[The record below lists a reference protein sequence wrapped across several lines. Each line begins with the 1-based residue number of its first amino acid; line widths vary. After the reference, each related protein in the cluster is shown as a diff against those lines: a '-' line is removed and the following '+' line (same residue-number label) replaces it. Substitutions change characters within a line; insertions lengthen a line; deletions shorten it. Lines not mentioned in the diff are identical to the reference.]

1 MTPRPPTRILLLQ
14 LEFPTWKQARAWT
27 YPACFGVAEGLR
39 ASGVECVTLP
49 LIADAPYS
57 SKTWLAHMKRMV
69 SGQRFDQVWVW
80 LVHAPLDD
88 TILQWL
94 SELAPIRVGII
105 MESLQYSEEDYAWA
119 PHLRARQGLVE
130 QQVRALTHVLVP
142 DECDVE
148 PTTAH
153 TGVPALWWPPMVPE
167 RFVSTLSKPA
177 VHRVGVFH
185 GVPYGPRE
193 QWINHPALKSCLTFA
208 RPSAPTMFQQLF
220 DRLQSSAI
228 QRLTTPAG
236 MPAEELAHYTKMLQ
250 EVREGEFREWMNQL
264 PQWAAI
270 VNLPSLARFFG
281 GRVFEGI
288 AAGRPMVSY
297 AVPEHPMNNGLFVE
311 GEEIL
316 YFSPS
321 RPDSLAEVLDRL
333 LTDDSLAKRLAHNAQ
348 HKLRAYHTSERR
360 LADTLTWIESSTK
373 PVYGVHET
381 GAAYAFSS
389 PKPGAEQAGQ
399 IVPAIDQHRRE
410 PSDHI
415 DTTIYIL
422 TVDDPAY
429 PACKAA
435 VDAQQGGPFHV
446 EIIRNVAP
454 FSAAAQ
460 RMITDCRTEFFIQ
473 VDEDMIL
480 NPDAAARMVGMM
492 RRAPAE
498 VGMICFHLYDEDR
511 ACPIQGIKIYR
522 TAAMKPFAFQN
533 VKASEMNLLEQMG
546 ERGVRWV
553 LHPDVL
559 GRHGTL
565 YTPETIYRRYKTMYE
580 KDIREWN
587 TLTPDIRS
595 KAEQFRATGDLL
607 ALFALLGAAH
617 GIIEGPRSV
626 DREKDARAY
635 VLKELDVFSRLFR
648 DNPPVSQ
655 PYDST
660 CRATPVANTPL
671 TPSDVRWAAEPSI
684 GKTSEP
690 RTVQRAAQAPQ
701 PRKNIASRILIV
713 TPYFWPS
720 VGGVEKVAESLAL
733 GLQSRGHVVEVATYS
748 LPERK
753 TKSHR
758 GIPIIDLTFPSDFET
773 TSPYSML
780 EVKRLLESGQ
790 YGACILLGA
799 PLHLMF
805 YAALAIPKDCPTR
818 FILQPTINKEIDEAL
833 QGSEQGRTMLS
844 QLGQRVDAVVTF
856 GGDGYDERFFQERR
870 IPTCVIP
877 NGTTALAPNDDFR
890 QRYGIARDT
899 FLVVHLANLYKVKN
913 HPGLLDALDHLPE
926 GMQLVLIGNDT
937 HETEYVEDVKVHLS
951 RRPDVRLLA
960 GLNPTDVASALAA
973 ADLVVLASHAEVSP
987 LCLLEAMSLGRPW
1000 LATPDCGTAA
1010 EHAGG
1015 LVLPLSQF
1023 ASAVRLL
1030 KNHPDFCAELGRL
1043 GKEHW
1048 AQSHDWTNVLTAW
1061 DALVEGR
1068 PVSHSFAT
1076 PVSIA
1081 QRRDALREQFRRLL
1095 AQAGTSEASPASRR
1109 QVETKGVVM
1118 DGFNQASLGSAG
1130 RQALP
1135 NSAPTPQEQKQQD
1148 QFYVDMFVNSRG
1160 WSSAAPNQDEAAR
1173 WSKIAA
1179 FLEYLLRRVRQADPE
1194 RQLRILDVGCGRGWL
1209 TNLATAYGTC
1219 EGIEPVAGVIE
1230 HARRLFPHLRF
1241 EAGTAQSVLSRPDFA
1256 PYDVILCS
1264 EVIEHIPH
1272 GRKEGFVA
1280 ELATL
1285 LKPDGYVILTT
1296 PRGEMWEQ
1304 WKAIAPPC
1312 QPVEDWV
1319 TEAQLRGI
1327 FTSQGFC
1334 ELGLERVHCELPS
1347 LRYIPAPTPADFTKL
1362 KLVPIYQIWACQRRG
1377 ASPVPSFTRPP
1388 TVSVIVPTYNRPDR
1402 LQVALTSVLTQ
1413 SYQDFEIIVV
1423 NDGTTDVSEV
1433 VAPLNKDGRITTIRH
1448 DHNRGLAA
1456 ARNTGLRAAKGTYI
1470 AYLDDDDTYLPDHLE
1485 TLVAALQSGEHKVA
1499 YTDAWRVHEVRQGE
1513 EYVVTGRDIPY
1524 SHDFNCIDLLLCNYF
1539 PVLCVMH
1546 ERSLLDQVGY
1556 FDESLFAHEDWDLW
1570 IRMATLYPFRHIKH
1584 TTAAFTWRRDGS
1596 SMTSSTSDTY
1606 RRTTEIIYR
1615 KYRPYAE
1622 RVAGVLE
1629 AQQKKLDGMRSD
1641 AKAKTFDCSIII
1653 PVWNNLALTTQCLTA
1668 LSEVTQGVS
1677 YEVIVV
1683 DNHSTDET
1691 PAFLAGLGGDVKII
1705 TNDENLGF
1713 AKACNQ
1719 GAQAAKGE
1727 YLVFLNND
1735 TIPQAGWLSALV
1747 DEVKTHSDVAVV
1759 GSKLLYE
1766 DKTVQH
1772 AGVAFSR
1779 EFLMPY
1785 HMYPG
1790 VPADAPFVS
1799 RRRELQCV
1807 TAACMLIRRQVF
1819 AQVGGFDEGYRNGF
1833 EDVDLCLKV
1842 REKNWKIVYQP
1853 HSTVIHLESRTPGRK
1868 THEEENTTRFRERWG
1883 KSWWITDE
1891 DRLHFDD
1898 GYSVHTRLNDG
1909 ILGYTLYLIT
1919 DPAVK
1924 AERALVADVQR
1935 ATAAKDQEKIV
1946 SLLKQIEQWPAD
1958 AWILR
1963 WGAMLSESIGHP
1975 ELALPFW
1982 KRVLPLKNDP
1992 EARLALAKQALEMGA
2007 IQEADGHVTALLQ
2020 AESSHGEGWLLR
2032 GILAMQ
2038 LNAYHDAEQAFERA
2052 KQSGANKRKASLGLV
2067 MAAMGGNRA
2076 EAAWS
2081 QVIALCADEPDDEEC
2096 MHWLLKCGTMLQR
2109 WEALAARLAS
2119 FVARNPGNIA
2129 MRFALA
2135 GVLLRAGRRADAR
2148 REYDWLRAM
2157 VPTFEGMDELAK
2169 QLAESERL
2177 VPNHAA

>member
-1 MTPRPPTRILLLQ
+1 MTPRPPMKVLLLQ

-39 ASGVECVTLP
+39 ASGVDCTTLP
-49 LIADAPYS
+49 LIADPPYS
-57 SKTWLAHMKRMV
+57 STAWLAHMKRMLK
-69 SGQRFDQVWVW
+69 GQRFDQVWVW

-88 TILQWL
+88 AILSWL

-119 PHLRARQGLVE
+119 PHLRARQGFVE

-148 PTTAH
+148 RTAAR
-153 TGVPALWWPPMVPE
+153 TGVPALWFPPMVPE
-167 RFVSTLSKPA
+167 RFVSTPQNA
-177 VHRVGVFH
+177 PVHRVGVFH

-193 QWINHPALKSCLTFA
+193 QWIHHPALKSCLTFA
-208 RPSAPTMFQQLF
+208 RPGAPTLFQQLF
-220 DRLQSSAI
+220 DRLQQSAI
-228 QRLTTPAG
+228 QRLATPAG
-236 MPAEELAHYTKMLQ
+236 MPAAELTHYTTMLQ
-250 EVREGEFREWMNQL
+250 EVREGEFREWMTQL

-270 VNLPSLARFFG
+270 VNLPSLAKFFG

-288 AAGRPMVSY
+288 AAGRPVVSY
-297 AVPEHPMNNGLFVE
+297 AVPGHPMNNSLFVE

-333 LTDDSLAKRLAHNAQ
+333 LADDTFATRIAGNAQ
-348 HKLRAYHTSERR
+348 HKLRTYHTSERR
-360 LADTLTWIESSTK
+360 LAETLAWIQSGTK
-373 PVYGVHET
+373 PVYGEREA
-381 GAAYAFSS
+381 GAAYMLSS
-389 PKPGAEQAGQ
+389 AKTGHAAPSVEPRPTQAIGH
-399 IVPAIDQHRRE
+399 V
-410 PSDHI
+410 
-415 DTTIYIL
+415 DTTIFIL

-446 EIIRNVAP
+446 EVIRNVAP

-460 RMITDCRTEFFIQ
+460 RMIADCRTEFFIQ

-480 NPDAAARMVGMM
+480 NLDAATKMTDLM
-492 RRAPAE
+492 RRAPSE

-511 ACPIQGIKIYR
+511 ACRIQGIKIYR

-533 VKASEMNLLEQMG
+533 VKASEMDLLEQMG
-546 ERGVRWV
+546 TRGVRWV

-559 GRHGTL
+559 GRHGTV

-580 KDIREWN
+580 KDIRQWN
-587 TLTPDIRS
+587 TLTSDIRR
-595 KAEQFRATGDLL
+595 KADQFRATGDLL

-617 GIIEGPRSV
+617 GIIEGPRSA
-626 DREKDARAY
+626 DREKDARTY
-635 VLKELDVFSRLFR
+635 GLNELDIFARLFR
-648 DNPPVSQ
+648 QTPPASQ
-655 PYDST
+655 PYDATRSG
-660 CRATPVANTPL
+660 TPVANSPL
-671 TPSDVRWAAEPSI
+671 APEKVRWGGEAAI
-684 GKTSEP
+684 GNAP
-690 RTVQRAAQAPQ
+690 DQQAFQRATPALQ
-701 PRKNIASRILIV
+701 PPRHHAARILIV

-720 VGGVEKVAESLAL
+720 VGGVEKVAESLAV
-733 GLQSRGHVVEVATYS
+733 GLQSRGHAVEVATYA
-748 LPERK
+748 LTERSAQ
-753 TKSHR
+753 SHR
-758 GIPIIDLTFPSDFET
+758 GIPIIDLTFPADFET

-780 EVKRLLESGQ
+780 EVKRLIESGH
-790 YGACILLGA
+790 YGCCILLGA

-805 YAALAIPKDCPTR
+805 YAALAIPKDRPVR
-818 FILQPTINKEIDEAL
+818 FILQPTINKEIAESL

-844 QLGQRVDAVVTF
+844 QLGQRVNAVVTF
-856 GGDGYDERFFQERR
+856 GGNGYDEQFFQERR
-870 IPTCVIP
+870 IPTCIIP
-877 NGTTALAPNDDFR
+877 NGTPALAPTNDFR
-890 QRYGIARDT
+890 QRYGIAQDT
-899 FLVVHLANLYKVKN
+899 FLVIHLANLYKVKN
-913 HPGLLDALDHLPE
+913 HPGLLDALDHLPN
-926 GMQLVLIGNDT
+926 GVQLVLIGNDT
-937 HETEYVEDVKVHLS
+937 HETEYVDAVKARLKT
-951 RRPDVRLLA
+951 RPDVRLLA
-960 GLNPTDVASALAA
+960 GLEPADVASALAA

-987 LCLLEAMSLGRPW
+987 LCLLEAMSVGRPW

-1023 ASAVRLL
+1023 ASAVGLL
-1030 KNHPDFCAELGRL
+1030 KKHPELCAELGRL
-1043 GKEHW
+1043 GREHW
-1048 AQSHDWTNVLTAW
+1048 AQSHDWATVLTAW
-1061 DALVEGR
+1061 EDLIEGR
-1068 PVSHSFAT
+1068 PVSHSFGT

-1081 QRRDALREQFRRLL
+1081 ERRETLREAFRRLL
-1095 AQAGTSEASPASRR
+1095 AQEGTAAASTASTL

-1118 DGFNQASLGSAG
+1118 DGLHQGPRGSAD
-1130 RQALP
+1130 RLAIS

-1148 QFYVDMFVNSRG
+1148 EFYIDMFVKSRG
-1160 WSSAAPNQDEAAR
+1160 WSSPGPNHDEAAR

-1179 FLEYLLRRVRQADPE
+1179 FLEYLLRRVRQTDPQ
-1194 RQLRILDVGCGRGWL
+1194 RQLRMLDVGCGRGWL

-1280 ELATL
+1280 ELGML

-1304 WKAIAPPC
+1304 WKTIAPPC

-1319 TEAQLRGI
+1319 TEAQLRDI

-1347 LRYIPAPTPADFTKL
+1347 LRYIPAPTPADFHKL
-1362 KLVPIYQIWACQRRG
+1362 NLVPIYQIWACQRRG

-1388 TVSVIVPTYNRPDR
+1388 MVSVIVPTYNRPDR
-1402 LQVALTSVLTQ
+1402 LQVALSSILAQT
-1413 SYQDFEIIVV
+1413 YQDFEIIVV
-1423 NDGTTDVSEV
+1423 NDGTVDVSDV
-1433 VAPLNKDGRITTIRH
+1433 IAPLNRDGRITVIRH
-1448 DHNRGLAA
+1448 DRNRGLAA
-1456 ARNTGLRAAKGTYI
+1456 ARNTGIRAAKGTYI
-1470 AYLDDDDTYLPDHLE
+1470 AYLDDDDTYLPDHLQ
-1485 TLVAALQSGEHKVA
+1485 TLVTTLQGGEHKVA
-1499 YTDAWRVHEVRQGE
+1499 YTDAWRIHEVRQGDQ
-1513 EYVVTGRDIPY
+1513 YVVTGQDIPY
-1524 SHDFNCIDLLLCNYF
+1524 SRDFNCIDLLLCNYF

-1546 ERSLLDQVGY
+1546 EKACLEQVGV

-1570 IRMATLYPFRHIKH
+1570 IRMATIYPFLHIKH

-1622 RVAGVLE
+1622 RIAGVLE
-1629 AQQKKLDGMRSD
+1629 AQHKKLEGMRSD
-1641 AKAKTFDCSIII
+1641 AQAKTFDCSIII

-1668 LSEVTQGVS
+1668 LAEVTHGVS

-1683 DNHSTDET
+1683 DNHSTDDT

-1705 TNDENLGF
+1705 TNNDNLGF

-1747 DEVKTHSDVAVV
+1747 EEVKAHSDVAVV

-1766 DKTVQH
+1766 DGTIQH

-1819 AQVGGFDEGYRNGF
+1819 AQVGGFDEGYKNGF

-1842 REKNWKIVYQP
+1842 GEKNWKIVYQP
-1853 HSTVIHLESRTPGRK
+1853 QSTVIHLESRTPGRK
-1868 THEEENTTRFRERWG
+1868 AHEEENTIRFRERWG
-1883 KSWWITDE
+1883 HCWWVPDE

-1898 GYSVHTRLNDG
+1898 GYSVHTHLKDG
-1909 ILGYTLYLIT
+1909 LLGYTLYLIT
-1919 DPAVK
+1919 DPAIR
-1924 AERALVADVQR
+1924 AERAFVADVQR
-1935 ATAAKDQEKIV
+1935 ATAVKDQQKIV
-1946 SLLKQIEQWPAD
+1946 SLLKRIEQWPTD

-1963 WGAMLSESIGHP
+1963 WGALLSEGIGHP

-1982 KRVLPLKNDP
+1982 KRVISLKNDP
-1992 EARLALAKQALEMGA
+1992 QARLALAKQALESGA
-2007 IQEADGHVTALLQ
+2007 MKEADHHVTALLQ
-2020 AESSHGEGWLLR
+2020 AEPSHGEGWLLR

-2038 LNAYHDAEQAFERA
+2038 LNAYRDAEQAFEQA
-2052 KQSGANKRKASLGLV
+2052 KQAGAHPRKAMLGLV
-2067 MAAMGGNRA
+2067 MAAMGDNRP

-2081 QVIALCADEPDDEEC
+2081 HVAGLCADYPDDEEC
-2096 MHWLLKCGTMLQR
+2096 MHWMLKCGTLLQR
-2109 WEALAARLAS
+2109 WDALATRLSS

-2135 GVLLRAGRRADAR
+2135 GVLLRAGRRADAQ

-2169 QLAESERL
+2169 QLAESERPL

>member
-57 SKTWLAHMKRMV
+57 SKTCLAHMKRMV
-69 SGQRFDQVWVW
+69 AGQRFDQVWVW

-88 TILQWL
+88 AILQWL

-153 TGVPALWWPPMVPE
+153 TSVRALWWPPMVPE
-167 RFVSTLSKPA
+167 RFVSTVSKPA

-228 QRLTTPAG
+228 QRLATPAG

-250 EVREGEFREWMNQL
+250 EVREGEFREWMSQL

-288 AAGRPMVSY
+288 AVGRPVVSY
-297 AVPEHPMNNGLFVE
+297 AVAEHPMNNGLFVE

-333 LTDDSLAKRLAHNAQ
+333 LTDNSLAKRLAHNA
-348 HKLRAYHTSERR
+348 HRKLRAYHTSERR
-360 LADTLTWIESSTK
+360 LADTLTWIESGTK

-381 GAAYAFSS
+381 GAAYALSS

-399 IVPAIDQHRRE
+399 IVPAIDQPRRE

-460 RMITDCRTEFFIQ
+460 RMITDCHTEFFIQ

-587 TLTPDIRS
+587 TLTSDIRS
-595 KAEQFRATGDLL
+595 KAEQFRATGDRL

-660 CRATPVANTPL
+660 RRATPVANTPL
-671 TPSDVRWAAEPSI
+671 TPSEVRWAAEPTV

-690 RTVQRAAQAPQ
+690 RTVQSAAQ
-701 PRKNIASRILIV
+701 PRKNMASRILIV

-720 VGGVEKVAESLAL
+720 VGGVEKVAESLAI
-733 GLQSRGHVVEVATYS
+733 GLQSRGHAVEVATYS

-790 YGACILLGA
+790 YGTCILLGA

-877 NGTTALAPNDDFR
+877 NGTTALTPNDDFR

-899 FLVVHLANLYKVKN
+899 FLVIHLANLYKVKN
-913 HPGLLDALDHLPE
+913 HPGLLDALNHLPE
-926 GMQLVLIGNDT
+926 GMQLVLIGNET
-937 HETEYVEDVKVHLS
+937 HETEYVEDVKAHLAK
-951 RRPDVRLLA
+951 RPDVRLLA
-960 GLNPTDVASALAA
+960 GLDHADVASALAA

-987 LCLLEAMSLGRPW
+987 LCLLEAMSVGRPW

-1015 LVLPLSQF
+1015 LVFPLSQF

-1030 KNHPDFCAELGRL
+1030 KNHPEFCAELGRL

-1061 DALVEGR
+1061 DALAEGR

-1095 AQAGTSEASPASRR
+1095 ALAGTSEASPASRR

-1118 DGFNQASLGSAG
+1118 DGFNQALLGSAG

-1160 WSSAAPNQDEAAR
+1160 WSSAGPNQDEAAR

-1179 FLEYLLRRVRQADPE
+1179 FLEYLLRRVRRADPE

-1304 WKAIAPPC
+1304 WKTIAPPC

-1377 ASPVPSFTRPP
+1377 VSPVPSFTRPP

-1413 SYQDFEIIVV
+1413 TYQDFEIIVV
-1423 NDGTTDVSEV
+1423 NDGTIDVSEV
-1433 VAPLNKDGRITTIRH
+1433 VAPLSKDGRITTIRH

-1485 TLVAALQSGEHKVA
+1485 TLVAALQGGEHKVA

-1513 EYVVTGRDIPY
+1513 GYVVTGRDIPY

-1546 ERSLLDQVGY
+1546 ERSLLEQVGY

-1629 AQQKKLDGMRSD
+1629 AQEKKLDGMRSA

-1653 PVWNNLALTTQCLTA
+1653 PVWNNLALSTQCLTA
-1668 LSEVTQGVS
+1668 LAEVTQGVS

-1705 TNDENLGF
+1705 TNNENLGF

-1833 EDVDLCLKV
+1833 EDVDLCLKI

-1946 SLLKQIEQWPAD
+1946 SLLKRIEQWPAD

-2020 AESSHGEGWLLR
+2020 ADPSHGEGWLLR

-2081 QVIALCADEPDDEEC
+2081 QLIALCADEPDDEEC

-2135 GVLLRAGRRADAR
+2135 GVLLRAGRRADAQ

>member
-1 MTPRPPTRILLLQ
+1 MTPRPPMKVLLLQ

-39 ASGVECVTLP
+39 ASGADCTTLP
-49 LIADAPYS
+49 LIADPPYS
-57 SKTWLAHMKRMV
+57 STAWLAHMKRMV
-69 SGQRFDQVWVW
+69 KGQRFDQVWVW
-80 LVHAPLDD
+80 LVHAPLDEA
-88 TILQWL
+88 ILNWL

-119 PHLRARQGLVE
+119 PHLRARQGFVE

-148 PTTAH
+148 RTAAR
-153 TGVPALWWPPMVPE
+153 TGVPALWFPPMVPE
-167 RFVSTLSKPA
+167 RFVSTPQNA
-177 VHRVGVFH
+177 PVHRVGVFH

-193 QWINHPALKSCLTFA
+193 QWIHHPALKSCLTFA
-208 RPSAPTMFQQLF
+208 RPGAPTLFQQLF
-220 DRLQSSAI
+220 DRLQQSAI
-228 QRLTTPAG
+228 QRLATPAG
-236 MPAEELAHYTKMLQ
+236 MPATELTHYTTMLQ
-250 EVREGEFREWMNQL
+250 EVREGEFREWMTQL

-270 VNLPSLARFFG
+270 VNLPSLAKFFG

-288 AAGRPMVSY
+288 AAGRPVVSY
-297 AVPEHPMNNGLFVE
+297 AVPGHPMNNSLFVE

-333 LTDDSLAKRLAHNAQ
+333 MADDTFATRVAGNAQ
-348 HKLRAYHTSERR
+348 HKLRTYHTSERR
-360 LADTLTWIESSTK
+360 LAETLAWIQSGTT
-373 PVYGVHET
+373 PVYGEREA
-381 GAAYAFSS
+381 GAAYVLSS
-389 PKPGAEQAGQ
+389 AQTGHAA
-399 IVPAIDQHRRE
+399 PAVELRTTEAVGRV
-410 PSDHI
+410 
-415 DTTIYIL
+415 DTTIFIL

-460 RMITDCRTEFFIQ
+460 RMIADCRTEFFIQ

-480 NPDAAARMVGMM
+480 NLDAATKMTDLM
-492 RRAPAE
+492 RRAPSE

-511 ACPIQGIKIYR
+511 ACRIQGIKIYR

-533 VKASEMNLLEQMG
+533 VKASEMDLLEQMG
-546 ERGVRWV
+546 QRGVRWV

-559 GRHGTL
+559 GRHGTV

-580 KDIREWN
+580 KDIRQWN
-587 TLTPDIRS
+587 TLTSDIRR
-595 KAEQFRATGDLL
+595 KADQFRATGDLL

-617 GIIEGPRSV
+617 GIIEGPRSA
-626 DREKDARAY
+626 DREKDARTY
-635 VLKELDVFSRLFR
+635 GLNELDIFARLFR
-648 DNPPVSQ
+648 QTPPASQ
-655 PYDST
+655 PYDATRSG
-660 CRATPVANTPL
+660 TPVANSPL
-671 TPSDVRWAAEPSI
+671 APEKVRWGGEAAI
-684 GKTSEP
+684 GNAP
-690 RTVQRAAQAPQ
+690 DQQAFQRATPALQ
-701 PRKNIASRILIV
+701 PPRHHAARILIV

-720 VGGVEKVAESLAL
+720 VGGVEKVAESLAV
-733 GLQSRGHVVEVATYS
+733 GLQSRGHAVEVATYA
-748 LPERK
+748 LTERSAQ
-753 TKSHR
+753 SHR
-758 GIPIIDLTFPSDFET
+758 GIPIIDLTFPADFET

-780 EVKRLLESGQ
+780 EVKRLIESGH
-790 YGACILLGA
+790 YGCCILLGA

-805 YAALAIPKDCPTR
+805 YAALAIPKDRPVR
-818 FILQPTINKEIDEAL
+818 FILQPTINKEIAESL

-844 QLGQRVDAVVTF
+844 QLGQRVNAVVTF
-856 GGDGYDERFFQERR
+856 GGNGYDEQFFQERR
-870 IPTCVIP
+870 IPTCIIP
-877 NGTTALAPNDDFR
+877 NGTPALAPTNDFR
-890 QRYGIARDT
+890 QRYGIAQDT
-899 FLVVHLANLYKVKN
+899 FLVIHLANLYKVKN
-913 HPGLLDALDHLPE
+913 HPGLLDALDHLPN
-926 GMQLVLIGNDT
+926 GVQLVLIGNDT
-937 HETEYVEDVKVHLS
+937 HETEYVDAVKARLKT
-951 RRPDVRLLA
+951 RPDVRLLA
-960 GLNPTDVASALAA
+960 GLEPADVASALAA

-987 LCLLEAMSLGRPW
+987 LCLLEAMSVGRPW

-1023 ASAVRLL
+1023 ASAIGLL
-1030 KNHPDFCAELGRL
+1030 KKHPELCAELGRL
-1043 GKEHW
+1043 GREHW
-1048 AQSHDWTNVLTAW
+1048 AQSHDWTTVLTAW
-1061 DALVEGR
+1061 EDLIEGR
-1068 PVSHSFAT
+1068 PVSHSFST

-1081 QRRDALREQFRRLL
+1081 ERRETLREAFRRLL
-1095 AQAGTSEASPASRR
+1095 AQDGTVAASTASTL

-1118 DGFNQASLGSAG
+1118 DGLHQGPRGSAD
-1130 RQALP
+1130 RLAIS

-1148 QFYVDMFVNSRG
+1148 QFYIDMFVKSRG
-1160 WSSAAPNQDEAAR
+1160 WSSPGPNHDEAAR

-1179 FLEYLLRRVRQADPE
+1179 FLEYLLRRVRQTDPQ
-1194 RQLRILDVGCGRGWL
+1194 RQLRMLDVGCGRGWL

-1280 ELATL
+1280 ELGML

-1304 WKAIAPPC
+1304 WKTIAPPC

-1319 TEAQLRGI
+1319 TEAQLRDI

-1347 LRYIPAPTPADFTKL
+1347 LRYIPAPTPADFHKL
-1362 KLVPIYQIWACQRRG
+1362 NLVPIYQIWACQRRG

-1388 TVSVIVPTYNRPDR
+1388 MVSVIVPTYNRPDR
-1402 LQVALTSVLTQ
+1402 LQVALSSILAQT
-1413 SYQDFEIIVV
+1413 YQDFEIIVV
-1423 NDGTTDVSEV
+1423 NDGTLDVSDV
-1433 VAPLNKDGRITTIRH
+1433 IAPLNRDGRITVIRH
-1448 DHNRGLAA
+1448 DRNRGLAA
-1456 ARNTGLRAAKGTYI
+1456 ARNTGIRAAKGTYI
-1470 AYLDDDDTYLPDHLE
+1470 AYLDDDDTYLPDHLQ
-1485 TLVAALQSGEHKVA
+1485 TLVTTLQGGEHKVA
-1499 YTDAWRVHEVRQGE
+1499 YTDAWRIHEVRQGDQ
-1513 EYVVTGRDIPY
+1513 YVVTGQDIPY
-1524 SHDFNCIDLLLCNYF
+1524 SRDFNCIDLLLCNYF

-1546 ERSLLDQVGY
+1546 EKACLEQVGV

-1570 IRMATLYPFRHIKH
+1570 IRMATIYPFLHIKH

-1622 RVAGVLE
+1622 RIAGVLE
-1629 AQQKKLDGMRSD
+1629 AQHKKLEGMRSD
-1641 AKAKTFDCSIII
+1641 AQAKTFDCSIII

-1668 LSEVTQGVS
+1668 LAEVTHGVS

-1683 DNHSTDET
+1683 DNHSTDDT

-1705 TNDENLGF
+1705 TNNDNLGF

-1747 DEVKTHSDVAVV
+1747 EEVKAHSDVAVV

-1766 DKTVQH
+1766 DGTIQH

-1819 AQVGGFDEGYRNGF
+1819 AQVGGFDEGYKNGF

-1842 REKNWKIVYQP
+1842 GEKNWKIVYQP
-1853 HSTVIHLESRTPGRK
+1853 QSTVIHLESRTPGRK
-1868 THEEENTTRFRERWG
+1868 AHEEENTIRFRERWG
-1883 KSWWITDE
+1883 HCWWVPDE

-1898 GYSVHTRLNDG
+1898 GYSVHTHLKDG
-1909 ILGYTLYLIT
+1909 LLGYTLYLIT
-1919 DPAVK
+1919 DPAIR
-1924 AERALVADVQR
+1924 AERAFVADVQR
-1935 ATAAKDQEKIV
+1935 ATAVKDQQKIV
-1946 SLLKQIEQWPAD
+1946 SLLKRIEQWPTD

-1963 WGAMLSESIGHP
+1963 WGALLSEGIGHP
-1975 ELALPFW
+1975 ELALSFW
-1982 KRVLPLKNDP
+1982 KRVISLKNDP
-1992 EARLALAKQALEMGA
+1992 QARLALAKQALESGA
-2007 IQEADGHVTALLQ
+2007 MKEADHHVTALLQ
-2020 AESSHGEGWLLR
+2020 AEPSHGEGWLLR

-2038 LNAYHDAEQAFERA
+2038 LNAYRDAEQAFEQA
-2052 KQSGANKRKASLGLV
+2052 KQAGAHPRKAMLGLV
-2067 MAAMGGNRA
+2067 MAAMGDNRP

-2081 QVIALCADEPDDEEC
+2081 HVAGLCADYPDDEEC
-2096 MHWLLKCGTMLQR
+2096 MHWMLKCGTLLQR
-2109 WEALAARLAS
+2109 WDALATRLSS
-2119 FVARNPGNIA
+2119 FVVRNPGNIA

-2135 GVLLRAGRRADAR
+2135 GVLLRAGRRADAQ

-2169 QLAESERL
+2169 QLAESERPL

>member
-1 MTPRPPTRILLLQ
+1 MTPRPPMKVLLLQ

-39 ASGVECVTLP
+39 ASGVDCTTLP
-49 LIADAPYS
+49 LIADPPYS
-57 SKTWLAHMKRMV
+57 STAWLAHMKRMLK
-69 SGQRFDQVWVW
+69 GQRFDQVWVW

-88 TILQWL
+88 AILSWL

-119 PHLRARQGLVE
+119 PHLRARQGFVE

-148 PTTAH
+148 RTAAR
-153 TGVPALWWPPMVPE
+153 TGVPALWFPPMVPE
-167 RFVSTLSKPA
+167 RFISTPQNA
-177 VHRVGVFH
+177 PVHRVGVFH

-193 QWINHPALKSCLTFA
+193 QWIHHPALKSCLTFA
-208 RPSAPTMFQQLF
+208 RPSAPTLFQQLF
-220 DRLQSSAI
+220 DRLQQSAI
-228 QRLTTPAG
+228 QRLATPAG
-236 MPAEELAHYTKMLQ
+236 MPAAELTHYTTMLQ
-250 EVREGEFREWMNQL
+250 EVREGEFREWMTQL
-264 PQWAAI
+264 PLWAAI
-270 VNLPSLARFFG
+270 VNLPSLAKFFG

-288 AAGRPMVSY
+288 AAGRPVVSY
-297 AVPEHPMNNGLFVE
+297 AVPGHPMNNSLFVE

-333 LTDDSLAKRLAHNAQ
+333 LADDTFATRIAGNAQ
-348 HKLRAYHTSERR
+348 HKLRTYHTSERR
-360 LADTLTWIESSTK
+360 LVETLAWIQSGTT
-373 PVYGVHET
+373 PVYGEREA
-381 GAAYAFSS
+381 GAAYMLSS
-389 PKPGAEQAGQ
+389 AKTGHAAPSVEPRPTQAIGH
-399 IVPAIDQHRRE
+399 V
-410 PSDHI
+410 
-415 DTTIYIL
+415 DTTIFIL

-460 RMITDCRTEFFIQ
+460 RMIADCRTEFFIQ

-480 NPDAAARMVGMM
+480 NLDAATKMTDLM
-492 RRAPAE
+492 RRAPSE

-511 ACPIQGIKIYR
+511 ACRIQGIKIYR

-533 VKASEMNLLEQMG
+533 VKASEMDLLEQMG
-546 ERGVRWV
+546 QRGVRWV

-559 GRHGTL
+559 GRHGTV

-580 KDIREWN
+580 KDIRQWN
-587 TLTPDIRS
+587 TLTSDIRR
-595 KAEQFRATGDLL
+595 KADQFRATGDLL

-617 GIIEGPRSV
+617 GIIESPRSA

-635 VLKELDVFSRLFR
+635 GLNELDIFARLFR
-648 DNPPVSQ
+648 QTPPASQ
-655 PYDST
+655 PYDAKRSG
-660 CRATPVANTPL
+660 TPVANSPL
-671 TPSDVRWAAEPSI
+671 APEEVRWGGEAAI
-684 GKTSEP
+684 GNAP
-690 RTVQRAAQAPQ
+690 DQQAFQRATPAAQP
-701 PRKNIASRILIV
+701 PRHHAARILIV

-720 VGGVEKVAESLAL
+720 VGGVEKVAESLAV
-733 GLQSRGHVVEVATYS
+733 GLQSRGHAVEVATYA
-748 LPERK
+748 LTERSAQ
-753 TKSHR
+753 SHR
-758 GIPIIDLTFPSDFET
+758 GIPIIDLTFPADFET

-780 EVKRLLESGQ
+780 EVKRLIESGH
-790 YGACILLGA
+790 YGCCILLGA

-805 YAALAIPKDCPTR
+805 YAALAIPKDRPVR
-818 FILQPTINKEIDEAL
+818 FILQPTINKEIAESL

-844 QLGQRVDAVVTF
+844 QLGQRVNAVVTF
-856 GGDGYDERFFQERR
+856 GGNGYDEQFFQERR

-877 NGTTALAPNDDFR
+877 NGTPALAPKNDFR

-899 FLVVHLANLYKVKN
+899 FLVIHLANLYKVKN
-913 HPGLLDALDHLPE
+913 HPGLLDALDHLPN
-926 GMQLVLIGNDT
+926 GVQLVLIGNDT
-937 HETEYVEDVKVHLS
+937 HETEYVETVKARLKT
-951 RRPDVRLLA
+951 RPDVRLLA
-960 GLNPTDVASALAA
+960 GLEPADVASALAA

-987 LCLLEAMSLGRPW
+987 LCLLEAMSVGRPW

-1023 ASAVRLL
+1023 ASTVGLL
-1030 KNHPDFCAELGRL
+1030 KKHPELCAELGRL
-1043 GKEHW
+1043 GREHW
-1048 AQSHDWTNVLTAW
+1048 AQSHDWATVLTAW
-1061 DALVEGR
+1061 EDLIEGR
-1068 PVSHSFAT
+1068 PVSHSFGT

-1081 QRRDALREQFRRLL
+1081 ERRETLREAFRRLL
-1095 AQAGTSEASPASRR
+1095 AQEGTAVASTASTL

-1118 DGFNQASLGSAG
+1118 DGLNQGPRGSVDRLAIS
-1130 RQALP
+1130 

-1148 QFYVDMFVNSRG
+1148 QFYIDMFVKSRG
-1160 WSSAAPNQDEAAR
+1160 WSSPGPNHDEAAR

-1179 FLEYLLRRVRQADPE
+1179 FLEYLLRRVRQTDPQ
-1194 RQLRILDVGCGRGWL
+1194 RQLRMLDVGCGRGWL

-1280 ELATL
+1280 ELGML

-1304 WKAIAPPC
+1304 WKTIAPPC

-1319 TEAQLRGI
+1319 TEAQLRDI
-1327 FTSQGFC
+1327 FVSQGFC

-1347 LRYIPAPTPADFTKL
+1347 LRYIPAPTPADFHKL
-1362 KLVPIYQIWACQRRG
+1362 NLVPIYQIWACQRRG

-1388 TVSVIVPTYNRPDR
+1388 MVSVIVPTYNRPDR
-1402 LQVALTSVLTQ
+1402 LQVALSSILAQT
-1413 SYQDFEIIVV
+1413 YQDFEIIVV
-1423 NDGTTDVSEV
+1423 NDGTLDVSDV
-1433 VAPLNKDGRITTIRH
+1433 IAPLNRDGRITVIRH
-1448 DHNRGLAA
+1448 DRNRGLAA
-1456 ARNTGLRAAKGTYI
+1456 ARNTGIRAAKGTYI
-1470 AYLDDDDTYLPDHLE
+1470 AYLDDDDTYLPDHLQ
-1485 TLVAALQSGEHKVA
+1485 TLVTTLQGGEHKVA
-1499 YTDAWRVHEVRQGE
+1499 YTDAWRIHEVRQGDQ
-1513 EYVVTGRDIPY
+1513 YVVTGQDIPY
-1524 SHDFNCIDLLLCNYF
+1524 SRDFNCIDLLLCNYF

-1546 ERSLLDQVGY
+1546 EKACLEQVGV

-1570 IRMATLYPFRHIKH
+1570 IRMATIYPFLHIKH

-1622 RVAGVLE
+1622 RIAGVLE
-1629 AQQKKLDGMRSD
+1629 AQQKKLEGMRSD
-1641 AKAKTFDCSIII
+1641 AQAKTFDCSIII

-1668 LSEVTQGVS
+1668 LAEVTHGVS

-1683 DNHSTDET
+1683 DNHSTDDT

-1705 TNDENLGF
+1705 TNNDNLGF

-1747 DEVKTHSDVAVV
+1747 EEVKAHSEVAVV

-1766 DKTVQH
+1766 DGTIQH

-1819 AQVGGFDEGYRNGF
+1819 AQVGGFDEGYKNGF

-1842 REKNWKIVYQP
+1842 GEKNWKIVYQP
-1853 HSTVIHLESRTPGRK
+1853 QSTVIHLESRTPGRK
-1868 THEEENTTRFRERWG
+1868 AHEEENTLRFRERWG
-1883 KSWWITDE
+1883 RCWWVTDE

-1898 GYSVHTRLNDG
+1898 GYSVHTHLKDG
-1909 ILGYTLYLIT
+1909 LLGYTLYLIT
-1919 DPAVK
+1919 DPAIR
-1924 AERALVADVQR
+1924 AERAFVADVQR
-1935 ATAAKDQEKIV
+1935 ATAVKDQQKIV
-1946 SLLKQIEQWPAD
+1946 SLLKRIEQWPTD

-1963 WGAMLSESIGHP
+1963 WGALLSEGIGHL
-1975 ELALPFW
+1975 ELALSFW
-1982 KRVLPLKNDP
+1982 KRVISLKNDP
-1992 EARLALAKQALEMGA
+1992 QARLALAKQALESGA
-2007 IQEADGHVTALLQ
+2007 MKEADHHVTALLQ
-2020 AESSHGEGWLLR
+2020 AEPSHGEGWLLR

-2038 LNAYHDAEQAFERA
+2038 LNAYRDAEQAFEQA
-2052 KQSGANKRKASLGLV
+2052 KQAGAHPRKAMLGLV
-2067 MAAMGGNRA
+2067 MAAMGDNRP

-2081 QVIALCADEPDDEEC
+2081 HVAGLCADYPDDEEC
-2096 MHWLLKCGTMLQR
+2096 MHWMLKCGTLLQR
-2109 WEALAARLAS
+2109 WDALATRLSS

-2135 GVLLRAGRRADAR
+2135 GVLLRAGRRADAQ

-2169 QLAESERL
+2169 QLAESERPL

>member
-1 MTPRPPTRILLLQ
+1 MQ

-57 SKTWLAHMKRMV
+57 SKSWLAHMKRMV
-69 SGQRFDQVWVW
+69 AGQRFDQVWVW

-88 TILQWL
+88 AILQWL

-119 PHLRARQGLVE
+119 HHLRARQGLVE

-167 RFVSTLSKPA
+167 RFISTTSNPA

-193 QWINHPALKSCLTFA
+193 QWLHHPALKSCLTFA

-228 QRLTTPAG
+228 QRLATPAG

-321 RPDSLAEVLDRL
+321 RPESLAEVLDRL
-333 LTDDSLAKRLAHNAQ
+333 LTDDSLAMRLAHKAQ
-348 HKLRAYHTSERR
+348 QKLRAYHTSERR
-360 LADTLTWIESSTK
+360 LADTLAWIRSGTK
-373 PVYGVHET
+373 PVYGVQET
-381 GAAYAFSS
+381 GAAYALSS
-389 PKPGAEQAGQ
+389 SKPGAEQAGQ

-460 RMITDCRTEFFIQ
+460 RMITDCCTEFFIQ

-480 NPDAAARMVGMM
+480 NPDAAARMAGMM

-587 TLTPDIRS
+587 TLTSDIRS

-607 ALFALLGAAH
+607 SLFALLGAAH

-660 CRATPVANTPL
+660 RRTTPVANTPL
-671 TPSDVRWAAEPSI
+671 TPSEVCWAAETTV
-684 GKTSEP
+684 GKTPEP
-690 RTVQRAAQAPQ
+690 RTVQSAAPAPP
-701 PRKNIASRILIV
+701 PRRNIASRILIV

-733 GLQSRGHVVEVATYS
+733 GLQSRGHAVEVATYA

-753 TKSHR
+753 TKSYR

-844 QLGQRVDAVVTF
+844 QLGQRVHAVVTF

-877 NGTTALAPNDDFR
+877 NGTAALATKDDFR

-937 HETEYVEDVKVHLS
+937 HETEYVQAVKAHLV

-960 GLNPTDVASALAA
+960 GLDPTDVASALAA

-1023 ASAVRLL
+1023 ASAVQTLRS
-1030 KNHPDFCAELGRL
+1030 HPEFCAELGRL
-1043 GKEHW
+1043 GREHW

-1061 DALVEGR
+1061 DALIEGR
-1068 PVSHSFAT
+1068 PSSHSFAT

-1081 QRRDALREQFRRLL
+1081 QRRDALREQFRCLF

-1118 DGFNQASLGSAG
+1118 DGFNQAPLGSAG

-1173 WSKIAA
+1173 WSKIAS

-1209 TNLATAYGTC
+1209 TNLATTYGTC

-1304 WKAIAPPC
+1304 WKTIAPPC

-1377 ASPVPSFTRPP
+1377 PAPVPSFTRPP
-1388 TVSVIVPTYNRPDR
+1388 MVSVIVPTYNRPDR
-1402 LQVALTSVLTQ
+1402 LQVALNSVLTQ
-1413 SYQDFEIIVV
+1413 TYQDFEIIVV
-1423 NDGTTDVSEV
+1423 NDSATDVNEV
-1433 VAPLNKDGRITTIRH
+1433 VAPLNKAGRITTIRH

-1470 AYLDDDDTYLPDHLE
+1470 AYLDDDDTYLPNHLE
-1485 TLVAALQSGEHKVA
+1485 TLVKALQGGEHKIA

-1513 EYVVTGRDIPY
+1513 GYVVTGRDIPY
-1524 SHDFNCIDLLLCNYF
+1524 SHDFNCIDLLLGNYF

-1546 ERSLLDQVGY
+1546 ERSLLDQVGN

-1570 IRMATLYPFRHIKH
+1570 IRMATLYPFLHIKQ

-1622 RVAGVLE
+1622 RVAGVLA
-1629 AQQKKLDGMRSD
+1629 AQQKKIEGMRSD
-1641 AKAKTFDCSIII
+1641 ALAKTFDCSVII
-1653 PVWNNLALTTQCLTA
+1653 PVWNNLALTMQCLTA

-1691 PAFLAGLGGDVKII
+1691 PAFLAGLSGDVKII

-1785 HMYPG
+1785 HMYTG

-1819 AQVGGFDEGYRNGF
+1819 AQVGGFDEGYKNGF

-1842 REKNWKIVYQP
+1842 GEKNWKIVYQP

-1868 THEEENTTRFRERWG
+1868 THEEANTTRFRERWG

-1898 GYSVHTRLNDG
+1898 GYSVHTHLKDG
-1909 ILGYTLYLIT
+1909 ILGYTLYIIT

-1935 ATAAKDQEKIV
+1935 ATAAKDREKIV
-1946 SLLKQIEQWPAD
+1946 SLLKRIEQWPAD

-1963 WGAMLSESIGHP
+1963 WGAQLSESIGHP
-1975 ELALPFW
+1975 ELSLPFW
-1982 KRVLPLKNDP
+1982 RRVLPLKNDP
-1992 EARLALAKQALEMGA
+1992 EARLALAKQALETGA
-2007 IQEADGHVTALLQ
+2007 MKEADGHLTALLQ
-2020 AESSHGEGWLLR
+2020 AEPSHGEGWLLR

-2081 QVIALCADEPDDEEC
+2081 HVIALCADEPDDEEC

-2109 WEALAARLAS
+2109 WDALAARLAS

-2135 GVLLRAGRRADAR
+2135 GVLLRAGRRADAQ

>member
-1 MTPRPPTRILLLQ
+1 MQ

-69 SGQRFDQVWVW
+69 GGQRFDQVWVW
-80 LVHAPLDD
+80 LVHAPLDEA
-88 TILQWL
+88 ILQWL

-148 PTTAH
+148 ATTAH

-167 RFVSTLSKPA
+167 RVLNTPSNPA
-177 VHRVGVFH
+177 VHRAGVFH

-193 QWINHPALKSCLTFA
+193 QWLHHPALKSCLTFA

-220 DRLQSSAI
+220 DRLQQSAI
-228 QRLTTPAG
+228 QRLATPAG
-236 MPAEELAHYTKMLQ
+236 MPAEALAHYTKMLQ

-281 GRVFEGI
+281 GRVYEGI
-288 AAGRPMVSY
+288 AAGRPVVSY

-321 RPDSLAEVLDRL
+321 RPESLAEGLEPL
-333 LTDDSLAKRLAHNAQ
+333 LANDALAKRLAHNAQ
-348 HKLRAYHTSERR
+348 RKLRAYHTSERR
-360 LADTLTWIESSTK
+360 LADTLRWIESGTK
-373 PVYGVHET
+373 PVYGIQEA
-381 GAAYAFSS
+381 GAAYACSS
-389 PKPGAEQAGQ
+389 AQTSSGQADIPDHVVQALKP
-399 IVPAIDQHRRE
+399 HRIGTA
-410 PSDHI
+410 DCI
-415 DTTIYIL
+415 DTTIFIL

-460 RMITDCRTEFFIQ
+460 RMIADCRTEFFIQ

-480 NPDAAARMVGMM
+480 NPDAASRMAGIM
-492 RRAPAE
+492 RRAPAD

-511 ACPIQGIKIYR
+511 GCPIQGIKIYR

-546 ERGVRWV
+546 ERGVHWV

-580 KDIREWN
+580 KDIRQWN
-587 TLTPDIRS
+587 TLTSDIRR
-595 KAEQFRATGDLL
+595 KAEQFRSTGDLL

-660 CRATPVANTPL
+660 RIATPVANTPL
-671 TPSDVRWAAEPSI
+671 TPAEVPWAAETVVEKKP
-684 GKTSEP
+684 EH
-690 RTVQRAAQAPQ
+690 RTIQIVASRPQ
-701 PRKNIASRILIV
+701 PQSHIASRILIV

-720 VGGVEKVAESLAL
+720 VGGVEKVAESLAV
-733 GLQSRGHVVEVATYS
+733 GLQSRGHAVEVATYTLS
-748 LPERK
+748 ERK
-753 TKSHR
+753 TNSHR

-773 TSPYSML
+773 ASPYSML

-790 YGACILLGA
+790 YDACILLGA

-805 YAALAIPKDCPTR
+805 YAPLAIPKDCPTR

-844 QLGQRVDAVVTF
+844 QLGQRVNAVVTF
-856 GGDGYDERFFQERR
+856 GGNGYDERFFQERR

-877 NGTTALAPNDDFR
+877 NGTAALAPKDDFR
-890 QRYGIARDT
+890 QRYGVARDT
-899 FLVVHLANLYKVKN
+899 FLVIHLANLYTVKN

-926 GMQLVLIGNDT
+926 GVQLVLIGNDT
-937 HETEYVEDVKVHLS
+937 HETEYVEDVKARLAA
-951 RRPDVRLLA
+951 RPDVRLLA
-960 GLNPTDVASALAA
+960 GLDAADVASALSA

-987 LCLLEAMSLGRPW
+987 LCLLEAMSVGRPW

-1030 KNHPDFCAELGRL
+1030 KNHPEFCAELGRL
-1043 GKEHW
+1043 GREHW
-1048 AQSHDWTNVLTAW
+1048 AQSHDWTTVLAAW
-1061 DALVEGR
+1061 EALIEGR
-1068 PVSHSFAT
+1068 PASHSFAT

-1081 QRRDALREQFRRLL
+1081 QRRDALRERFRRLL
-1095 AQAGTSEASPASRR
+1095 AQAETSEVSPASRR
-1109 QVETKGVVM
+1109 QLETKGVVM
-1118 DGFNQASLGSAG
+1118 VGLNRAPLASAG
-1130 RQALP
+1130 LQALP

-1160 WSSAAPNQDEAAR
+1160 WSSAAPNPDEAAR

-1179 FLEYLLRRVRQADPE
+1179 FLEYLLRRVRQADPD
-1194 RQLRILDVGCGRGWL
+1194 RQLHILDVGCGRGWL

-1241 EAGTAQSVLSRPDFA
+1241 EAGTAQSVLTRPDFS

-1304 WKAIAPPC
+1304 WKTIAPPC

-1319 TEAQLRGI
+1319 TEGQLRTI

-1334 ELGLERVHCELPS
+1334 ELGLERVHVELPS
-1347 LRYIPAPTPADFTKL
+1347 LRYIPAPTPADFQKL
-1362 KLVPIYQIWACQRRG
+1362 SLVPIYQIWACQRQSG
-1377 ASPVPSFTRPP
+1377 SPIPAFTRTPM
-1388 TVSVIVPTYNRPDR
+1388 VSVIVPTYNRPER
-1402 LQVALTSVLTQ
+1402 LQVALSSVQAQT
-1413 SYQDFEIIVV
+1413 YQDFEIIVV
-1423 NDGTTDVSEV
+1423 NDGTLDVSEV

-1448 DHNRGLAA
+1448 DRNRGLAA

-1485 TLVAALQSGEHKVA
+1485 TLVTALRSGEHKVA
-1499 YTDAWRVHEVRQGE
+1499 YTDAWRIHEVRQGG
-1513 EYVVTGRDIPY
+1513 EYVVTGRDVPY

-1546 ERSLLDQVGY
+1546 EKACLEQVGV

-1570 IRMATLYPFRHIKH
+1570 IRMATLYPFFHIKK

-1622 RVAGVLE
+1622 RIAGVLA
-1629 AQQKKLDGMRSD
+1629 AQQKKLDQMRAEARS
-1641 AKAKTFDCSIII
+1641 KPFDCSIII

-1668 LSEVTQGVS
+1668 LAEVTQGVS

-1683 DNHSTDET
+1683 DNHSTDGT
-1691 PAFLAGLGGDVKII
+1691 PAFLAGLGGDVKVI

-1735 TIPQAGWLSALV
+1735 TIPFAGWLSALV

-1766 DKTVQH
+1766 DRTVQH

-1790 VPADAPFVS
+1790 VPENAHCVS
-1799 RRRELQCV
+1799 RRRELQSV
-1807 TAACMLIRRQVF
+1807 TAACMLVRRQAF
-1819 AQVGGFDEGYRNGF
+1819 AQVGGFDEGFQNGF
-1833 EDVDLCLKV
+1833 EDVDLCLKIG
-1842 REKNWKIVYQP
+1842 EKKWKIVYQP
-1853 HSTVIHLESRTPGRK
+1853 HSTLIHLESRTPGRK
-1868 THEEENTTRFRERWG
+1868 AHEEENTTRFRERWG
-1883 KSWWITDE
+1883 KAWWITDE

-1924 AERALVADVQR
+1924 AERALVADLQR
-1935 ATAAKDQEKIV
+1935 ATALKDQDRIV
-1946 SLLKQIEQWPAD
+1946 ALLKRIDEWPAD

-1963 WGAMLSESIGHP
+1963 WGGILSESIGQP
-1975 ELALPFW
+1975 ALALPFW
-1982 KRVLPLKNDP
+1982 RRVIQLKDDP
-1992 EARLALAKQALEMGA
+1992 QARLALAKEALETGA
-2007 IQEADGHVTALLQ
+2007 VNEADRHVTALLQ
-2020 AESSHGEGWLLR
+2020 ADPSHGEGWLLR
-2032 GILAMQ
+2032 GIVAMQ
-2038 LNAYHDAEQAFERA
+2038 VNAYHDAEQAFERA
-2052 KQSGANKRKASLGLV
+2052 KLSGADSRKASLGLV
-2067 MAAMGGNRA
+2067 MAAMGANRP
-2076 EAAWS
+2076 ENAWS
-2081 QVIALCADEPDDEEC
+2081 HAVALCANEPDDEEC
-2096 MHWLLKCGTMLQR
+2096 VHWMLKCGTSLQR
-2109 WEALAARLAS
+2109 WDDVASRLSS
-2119 FVARNPGNIA
+2119 FVTRNPGNIA

-2135 GVLLRAGRRADAR
+2135 GVLLRAGRRADAQ

-2157 VPTFEGMDELAK
+2157 APTFEGMDELAR
-2169 QLAESERL
+2169 QLAESERHL

>member
-1 MTPRPPTRILLLQ
+1 MRILLLQ
-14 LEFPTWKQARAWT
+14 LEFPSWKQARAWT

-39 ASGVECVTLP
+39 ASGVDCVTLP

-57 SKTWLAHMKRMV
+57 SANWLAHMKRMV
-69 SGQRFDQVWVW
+69 RGQRFDQVWVW
-80 LVHAPLDD
+80 LVHAPLDEA
-88 TILQWL
+88 ILQWL

-105 MESLQYSEEDYAWA
+105 MESLQYSEDDYAWA

-167 RFVSTLSKPA
+167 RFLSIPSKPA
-177 VHRVGVFH
+177 AHRVGVFH

-193 QWINHPALKSCLTFA
+193 QWLHHPTLKSCLTFA
-208 RPSAPTMFQQLF
+208 PSLAPTMFQQLF
-220 DRLQSSAI
+220 DRLQLSAI
-228 QRLTTPAG
+228 QRLSTPAG

-250 EVREGEFREWMNQL
+250 EVREGEFREWMSQL

-270 VNLPSLARFFG
+270 VNLPSLAKFFG

-288 AAGRPMVSY
+288 AAGRPVVSY
-297 AVPEHPMNNGLFVE
+297 AVPEHPMNNRLFVE

-321 RPDSLAEVLDRL
+321 RPESLAEVLDRL
-333 LTDDSLAKRLAHNAQ
+333 LTDDSWSQRVAQKAQ
-348 HKLRAYHTSERR
+348 HTLRAFHTSERR
-360 LADTLTWIESSTK
+360 LADTLAWIELGTK
-373 PVYGVHET
+373 PVYGVQET
-381 GAAYAFSS
+381 GTAYALAS
-389 PKPGAEQAGQ
+389 PKPASEQAVHS
-399 IVPAIDQHRRE
+399 VPAIEQPRRE
-410 PSDHI
+410 TSDRI
-415 DTTIYIL
+415 DTTIFIL

-429 PACKAA
+429 PACRAA

-446 EIIRNVAP
+446 EVIRNVAP

-460 RMITDCRTEFFIQ
+460 RMITDCGTEFFIQ

-587 TLTPDIRS
+587 TLTSDIRS
-595 KAEQFRATGDLL
+595 KAEQFRTTGDLL

-617 GIIEGPRSV
+617 GIVEGPRSV

-660 CRATPVANTPL
+660 RRATPVANTPL
-671 TPSDVRWAAEPSI
+671 PPSEVRWAAETTI
-684 GKTSEP
+684 GKTPEP
-690 RTVQRAAQAPQ
+690 RTVQSAAQASQ

-733 GLQSRGHVVEVATYS
+733 GLQSRGHAVEVATYS

-758 GIPIIDLTFPSDFET
+758 GIPIIELTFPSDFET

-844 QLGQRVDAVVTF
+844 QLGQRVHAVVTF
-856 GGDGYDERFFQERR
+856 GGNGYDERFFQERR
-870 IPTCVIP
+870 IPTCVMP
-877 NGTTALAPNDDFR
+877 NGTAALAPKDDFR

-913 HPGLLDALDHLPE
+913 HPGLLDALNQLPE
-926 GMQLVLIGNDT
+926 GVQLVLIGNDT
-937 HETEYVEDVKVHLS
+937 HETEYVEDVKARLAAI
-951 RRPDVRLLA
+951 PDVRLLA
-960 GLNPTDVASALAA
+960 GLDSADVAPALAA

-1015 LVLPLSQF
+1015 LVLPLSLF
-1023 ASAVRLL
+1023 ASAVQVL
-1030 KNHPDFCAELGRL
+1030 KNHPEFCAELGRL
-1043 GKEHW
+1043 GREHW
-1048 AQSHDWTNVLTAW
+1048 AQSHDWTTVLTAW
-1061 DALVEGR
+1061 ESLIEGR

-1076 PVSIA
+1076 PASIA
-1081 QRRDALREQFRRLL
+1081 QRRDALREQFRRLM
-1095 AQAGTSEASPASRR
+1095 AQAGPSESSPDSRR
-1109 QVETKGVVM
+1109 QVETKGVAM
-1118 DGFNQASLGSAG
+1118 DGVNHAPLGSAG
-1130 RQALP
+1130 RQGFP

-1209 TNLATAYGTC
+1209 TNLATAYGSC

-1241 EAGTAQSVLSRPDFA
+1241 EAGTAQSVLSRPDFV

-1285 LKPDGYVILTT
+1285 LKPDGYLILTT

-1304 WKAIAPPC
+1304 WKTIAPPC

-1334 ELGLERVHCELPS
+1334 ELGLERVHCEIPS

-1377 ASPVPSFTRPP
+1377 ASPVASFTRPP
-1388 TVSVIVPTYNRPDR
+1388 MVSVIVPTYNRPDR
-1402 LQVALTSVLTQ
+1402 LQVALNSVLTQ
-1413 SYQDFEIIVV
+1413 TYQDFEIVVV
-1423 NDGTTDVSEV
+1423 NDGAADVNEV
-1433 VAPLNKDGRITTIRH
+1433 VAPLNKDGRITTIWH

-1456 ARNTGLRAAKGTYI
+1456 ARNTGLRVAKGTYI

-1485 TLVAALQSGEHKVA
+1485 TLVKALQGGEHKIA
-1499 YTDAWRVHEVRQGE
+1499 YTDAWRVHELRQGE
-1513 EYVVTGRDIPY
+1513 GYVVTKRDIPY
-1524 SHDFNCIDLLLCNYF
+1524 SRDFNCVDLLLGNYF

-1546 ERSLLDQVGY
+1546 ERCLLDQVGY

-1570 IRMATLYPFRHIKH
+1570 IRMATLYPFLHIKR
-1584 TTAAFTWRRDGS
+1584 TTAAFTWRHDGS
-1596 SMTSSTSDTY
+1596 SMTSSTNDTY
-1606 RRTTEIIYR
+1606 WRTTDIIYR

-1629 AQQKKLDGMRSD
+1629 AQQKQLDGMRSA
-1641 AKAKTFDCSIII
+1641 AKVKTFDCSIII
-1653 PVWNNLALTTQCLTA
+1653 PVWNNLPLTMQCMTA
-1668 LSEVTQGVS
+1668 LAEVTQGAS

-1785 HMYPG
+1785 HMYAG

-1819 AQVGGFDEGYRNGF
+1819 AQVGGFDEGYKNGF
-1833 EDVDLCLKV
+1833 EDVDLCLKIG
-1842 REKNWKIVYQP
+1842 EKNWKIVYQP

-1868 THEEENTTRFRERWG
+1868 THEEANTTRFRERWE

-1898 GYSVHTRLNDG
+1898 GYSVHTHLKDG
-1909 ILGYTLYLIT
+1909 ILGYTLYIIT

-1935 ATAAKDQEKIV
+1935 ATAGKDQEKIV
-1946 SLLKQIEQWPAD
+1946 SLLKRVEQWPAD

-1963 WGAMLSESIGHP
+1963 WGAQLSESIGHP
-1975 ELALPFW
+1975 ELSLPFW
-1982 KRVLPLKNDP
+1982 RRVLPLKNDP
-1992 EARLALAKQALEMGA
+1992 EARLALAKQALETGA
-2007 IQEADGHVTALLQ
+2007 MKEADGHLTALLQ
-2020 AESSHGEGWLLR
+2020 LEPSHGEGWLLR

-2052 KQSGANKRKASLGLV
+2052 RQSGAKRHKSTLGLV

-2081 QVIALCADEPDDEEC
+2081 QLIALCADEPDDEEC

-2109 WEALAARLAS
+2109 WETLAARLAS

-2135 GVLLRAGRRADAR
+2135 GVLLRAGRRADAQ

-2169 QLAESERL
+2169 QLTESERL

>member
-1 MTPRPPTRILLLQ
+1 MTPRPPTKVLLLQ

-49 LIADAPYS
+49 LIADPPYS
-57 SKTWLAHMKRMV
+57 SAAWLAHMKRIIK
-69 SGQRFDQVWVW
+69 GQRFDQVWVW

-88 TILQWL
+88 AILNWL
-94 SELAPIRVGII
+94 SELAPVRVGII
-105 MESLQYSEEDYAWA
+105 MESLQYSEDDYVWA
-119 PHLRARQGLVE
+119 PHLRARQGFVE

-148 PTTAH
+148 RTAAR

-167 RFVSTLSKPA
+167 RFISTPSNPA
-177 VHRVGVFH
+177 AHRVGVFH

-193 QWINHPALKSCLTFA
+193 QWIHHPALKSCLSFA
-208 RPSAPTMFQQLF
+208 RPSAPTVFQQLF
-220 DRLQSSAI
+220 DRLQQSAI
-228 QRLTTPAG
+228 QRLSTSAG
-236 MPAEELAHYTKMLQ
+236 MPAGELTHYTTMWQ
-250 EVREGEFREWMNQL
+250 EVREGEFREWMAQL

-270 VNLPSLARFFG
+270 VNLPSLAKFFG

-288 AAGRPMVSY
+288 AAGRPVVSY
-297 AVPEHPMNNGLFVE
+297 SVPGHPMNNSLFVE

-333 LTDDSLAKRLAHNAQ
+333 LADATFAARLASNAQ

-360 LADTLTWIESSTK
+360 LAETLAWIQSGTK
-373 PVYGVHET
+373 PAYGERES
-381 GAAYAFSS
+381 GAAYALSS
-389 PKPGAEQAGQ
+389 VQTGEA
-399 IVPAIDQHRRE
+399 VPATETRRRE
-410 PSDHI
+410 AAGSV
-415 DTTIYIL
+415 DTTIFIL

-429 PACKAA
+429 SACKAA

-460 RMITDCRTEFFIQ
+460 RMIAECRTEFFIQ

-480 NPDAAARMVGMM
+480 TPDAATRMADLM
-492 RRAPAE
+492 RRAPAD

-511 ACPIQGIKIYR
+511 ACRIQGIKIYR
-522 TAAMKPFAFQN
+522 TAAMKPFVFQDL
-533 VKASEMNLLEQMG
+533 KASEMDLLEQMSQ
-546 ERGVRWV
+546 RGVRWV
-553 LHPDVL
+553 LHPDVM

-580 KDIREWN
+580 KDIRQWN
-587 TLTPDIRS
+587 TLTSDIRR
-595 KAEQFRATGDLL
+595 KADQFRATGDLL

-617 GIIEGPRSV
+617 GIIEGPRSA

-635 VLKELDVFSRLFR
+635 GLNELDIFARLFQQT
-648 DNPPVSQ
+648 PPASQ
-655 PYDST
+655 PYDPRRSG
-660 CRATPVANTPL
+660 TPVANSPL
-671 TPSDVRWAAEPSI
+671 APEEVRWAGETTF
-684 GKTSEP
+684 GKAPEQQALVGVT
-690 RTVQRAAQAPQ
+690 TAPQ
-701 PRKNIASRILIV
+701 AERQHAARILIV

-720 VGGVEKVAESLAL
+720 VGGVEKVAESLAI
-733 GLQSRGHVVEVATYS
+733 GLQSRGHAVEVATYA
-748 LPERK
+748 LTERSA
-753 TKSHR
+753 KSHR
-758 GIPIIDLTFPSDFET
+758 GIPIIDLTFPADFET

-780 EVKRLLESGQ
+780 EVKRLIESGQ
-790 YGACILLGA
+790 YGCCILLGA

-805 YAALAIPKDCPTR
+805 YAALAIPKDRPVR
-818 FILQPTINKEIDEAL
+818 FILQPTINKEIAEL
-833 QGSEQGRTMLS
+833 LEGSEQGRAMLS
-844 QLGQRVDAVVTF
+844 QLGQRVNAVVTF
-856 GGDGYDERFFQERR
+856 GGNGYDEQFFRACR

-877 NGTTALAPNDDFR
+877 NGTPALAPKNDFR
-890 QRYGIARDT
+890 QRYGIARET
-899 FLVVHLANLYKVKN
+899 FLVIHPANLYKVKN
-913 HPGLLDALDHLPE
+913 HPGLLDALDKLPA
-926 GMQLVLIGNDT
+926 GIQLVLIGNDT
-937 HETEYVEDVKVHLS
+937 LETEYVEAVKARLKT
-951 RRPDVRLLA
+951 RPDVQLLA
-960 GLNPTDVASALAA
+960 GLDAGDVASALAA

-1000 LATPDCGTAA
+1000 LATPECGTAV

-1023 ASAVRLL
+1023 AAAVRLL
-1030 KNHPDFCAELGRL
+1030 KSHPEFCTELGRL
-1043 GKEHW
+1043 GREHW
-1048 AQSHDWTNVLTAW
+1048 AQSHDWAIVLTAW
-1061 DALVEGR
+1061 EDLIDGR

-1081 QRRDALREQFRRLL
+1081 ERREALREQFRRLL
-1095 AQAGTSEASPASRR
+1095 AQQGTVDASPAS
-1109 QVETKGVVM
+1109 QLPVETKGVVM
-1118 DGFNQASLGSAG
+1118 DGLNQGIRGSADRLAG
-1130 RQALP
+1130 S

-1148 QFYVDMFVNSRG
+1148 QFYIDMFVKSRG
-1160 WSSAAPNQDEAAR
+1160 WSSPGPNHDEAAR

-1179 FLEYLLRRVRQADPE
+1179 FLEYLLRRVRQADPQ
-1194 RQLRILDVGCGRGWL
+1194 RQLRMLDVGCGRGWL

-1280 ELATL
+1280 ELAML

-1304 WKAIAPPC
+1304 WKTIAPPC

-1319 TEAQLRGI
+1319 TEAQLRDI

-1334 ELGLERVHCELPS
+1334 ELGLERVHCEIPS
-1347 LRYIPAPTPADFTKL
+1347 LRYIPAPTPADFSKL

-1377 ASPVPSFTRPP
+1377 ASPVSSFTRPP
-1388 TVSVIVPTYNRPDR
+1388 MVSVIVPTYNRPDR
-1402 LQVALTSVLTQ
+1402 LQVALSSILAQT
-1413 SYQDFEIIVV
+1413 YQDFEIIVV
-1423 NDGTTDVSEV
+1423 NDGTIDVSGV
-1433 VAPLNKDGRITTIRH
+1433 IAPLNRDGRITMVRH

-1456 ARNTGLRAAKGTYI
+1456 ARNTGIRAAKGTYI
-1470 AYLDDDDTYLPDHLE
+1470 AYLDDDDTYLPDHLH
-1485 TLVAALQSGEHKVA
+1485 TLVTALQSGEHKVA
-1499 YTDAWRVHEVRQGE
+1499 YTDAWRIHEVRQGDQ
-1513 EYVVTGRDIPY
+1513 YVASGRDIPY
-1524 SHDFNCIDLLLCNYF
+1524 SRDFNCVDLLLCNYF

-1546 ERSLLDQVGY
+1546 EKACLDQVGV

-1570 IRMATLYPFRHIKH
+1570 IRMATIYPFLHIKH

-1622 RVAGVLE
+1622 RIAGVLE
-1629 AQQKKLDGMRSD
+1629 AQQKKLEGMRSD
-1641 AKAKTFDCSIII
+1641 AQTKTFDCSIII

-1668 LSEVTQGVS
+1668 LAEVTQGVS

-1691 PAFLAGLGGDVKII
+1691 PAFLAGLGGDVTVI
-1705 TNDENLGF
+1705 TNEDNLGF

-1719 GAQAAKGE
+1719 GAQVAKGE

-1735 TIPQAGWLSALV
+1735 TIPQPGWLSALV
-1747 DEVKTHSDVAVV
+1747 DEVKAHSDVAVV
-1759 GSKLLYE
+1759 GSKLLYG
-1766 DKTVQH
+1766 DGTIQH

-1779 EFLMPY
+1779 ECLMPY

-1790 VPADAPFVS
+1790 VPANAPMVS

-1819 AQVGGFDEGYRNGF
+1819 AQVGGFDEGYQNGF
-1833 EDVDLCLKV
+1833 EDVDLCLKIG
-1842 REKNWKIVYQP
+1842 ETHWKIVYQP
-1853 HSTVIHLESRTPGRK
+1853 QSTVIHLESRTPGRK
-1868 THEEENTTRFRERWG
+1868 AHEDENTFRFRERWG
-1883 KSWWITDE
+1883 HCWWITDE

-1898 GYSVHTRLNDG
+1898 GYSVHTHLKDG
-1909 ILGYTLYLIT
+1909 ILGYTLYLMT
-1919 DPAVK
+1919 DPAVQ
-1924 AERALVADVQR
+1924 AERALIADLQR
-1935 ATAAKDQEKIV
+1935 ATALKDQDKMV
-1946 SLLKQIEQWPAD
+1946 ALLKRVDQWPAD

-1963 WGAMLSESIGHP
+1963 WSASLSESIGHP
-1975 ELALPFW
+1975 ELALQFW

-1992 EARLALAKQALEMGA
+1992 QARLALAKHALETGA
-2007 IQEADGHVTALLQ
+2007 MKEADNHVTALLQ
-2020 AESSHGEGWLLR
+2020 AEPSHGEGWLLR

-2038 LNAYHDAEQAFERA
+2038 LNAYRDAEQAFEQA
-2052 KQSGANKRKASLGLV
+2052 KQTGANPRKAMLGLV
-2067 MAAMGGNRA
+2067 MAAMGDNRA

-2081 QVIALCADEPDDEEC
+2081 HVAGLCADHPDDEEC
-2096 MHWLLKCGTMLQR
+2096 MHWMLKCGTFLQR
-2109 WEALAARLAS
+2109 WEALASRLSS
-2119 FVARNPGNIA
+2119 FVARNPANIA

-2135 GVLLRAGRRADAR
+2135 GVLLRADRRADAQ
-2148 REYDWLRAM
+2148 REYEWLRAM
-2157 VPTFEGMDELAK
+2157 VPTFEGMDELGK
-2169 QLAESERL
+2169 HLAGSERPL